1 MDNPIMSKKRK
12 HYGSSFKSKVALA
25 AIKGD
30 QTTAEI
36 AARFQIHPTM
46 VSTWKRLLQERASE
60 LFDTKGDKQ
69 GKSHQAE
76 VDNLY
81 RQIGQL
87 TVERDFLARK
97 LDH

>member
-1 MDNPIMSKKRK
+1 MSKKRNQYK
-12 HYGSSFKSKVALA
+12 SAFKAKVALA

-30 QTTAEI
+30 QTTAEL

-46 VSTWKRLLQERASE
+46 VSNWKRELQERAAD
-60 LFDTKGDKQ
+60 LFGGKGS
-69 GKSHQAE
+69 KSGENHKTE

-97 LDH
+97 LDL

>member
-1 MDNPIMSKKRK
+1 MSRKRK
-12 HYGSSFKSKVALA
+12 QYSSNFKAKVALA

-30 QTTAEI
+30 QTTSEL
-36 AARFQIHPTM
+36 AAHFQIHPTM
-46 VSTWKRLLQERASE
+46 VSAWKRELLERAAE
-60 LFDTKGDKQ
+60 LFGSKADKNS
-69 GKSHQAE
+69 KSHQDE

-87 TVERDFLARK
+87 SVERDFLARK

>member
-1 MDNPIMSKKRK
+1 MSKKRK
-12 HYGSSFKSKVALA
+12 QYSASFKAKVALA
-25 AIKGD
+25 ALKGD
-30 QTTAEI
+30 QTTSEL

-46 VSTWKRLLQERASE
+46 VSTWKRELMEHASD
-60 LFDTKGDKQ
+60 LFDTKGRKQ
-69 GKSHQAE
+69 NDHQHQI
-76 VDNLY
+76 DTLY